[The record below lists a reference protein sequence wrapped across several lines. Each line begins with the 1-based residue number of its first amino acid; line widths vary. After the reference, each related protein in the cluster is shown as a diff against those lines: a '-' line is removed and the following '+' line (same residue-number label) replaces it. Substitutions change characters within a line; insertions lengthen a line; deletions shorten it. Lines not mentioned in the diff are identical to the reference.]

1 MNDAATL
8 VALAA
13 VGSAAL
19 WAATAI
25 SRRNRRVFTV
35 RPEMLAGR
43 TAIVTGAS
51 SGIGRQVAAEL
62 SAAGAST
69 VMACRNVTTG
79 EAVAASIRRRTRN
92 DKVSVLALDLTSP
105 ASVYSFAAEFE
116 KRHGR
121 CDVLV
126 LNAGVMCSSH
136 SQAEGGVEHT
146 FFANYL
152 GHWMLT
158 QALLPSLKAAHE
170 ASGEKARVV
179 SVASRLE
186 KRAPPLLR
194 NGALELAPFI
204 MNEQGYSLGRAYAI
218 SKVCTAP
225 DLFYHLPLKPLTSCT
240 SHLLPLASYLLGRA
254 YAISSV

>member
-105 ASVYSFAAEFE
+105 ASVYSFAEEFE

-126 LNAGVMCSSH
+126 LNAGVMCSSYR
-136 SQAEGGVEHT
+136 AEGGVEHT